1 MRKGGVFVSRRLYR
15 SQQQRMIGG
24 VAGGLAEYFEVDVT
38 LVRLL
43 WVLAVFA
50 GGGGI
55 LAYIIAWI
63 LIPEEKDISSF
74 ARESSQN
81 QSTKTALEGDS
92 LSGPKSLYT
101 EPNSEDPDDQ
111 TNASRRNG
119 GLLLIGL
126 GVLLLV
132 NTFIPFF
139 YLRNLWPILLI
150 GFGLLLLFR
159 GGEKV

>member
-1 MRKGGVFVSRRLYR
+1 MSRRLYR

-50 GGGGI
+50 GGGGV

-63 LIPEEKDISSF
+63 LIPEDIRDSGF

-81 QSTKTALEGDS
+81 QPTRTALEGDLSEGPES
-92 LSGPKSLYT
+92 LAPETNG
-101 EPNSEDPDDQ
+101 EDPDDQ
-111 TNASRRNG
+111 KNTNRRNG

-126 GVLLLV
+126 GVLLMV

-139 YLRNLWPILLI
+139 RLRNLWPIFLI